1 MAVIEPLF
9 SPSMRQFFVIS
20 LLCKQDREPYGV
32 SRLIANVGV
41 DQGVRVASPALGK
54 QSSTIKE
61 SAKSIEGTAIHSPQ
75 PWGNLDVSIL
85 DQLHEALIA
94 TDSEGNITGG
104 NKAAL
109 ATYEYSSEELLGV
122 SISILCRE
130 QEKSALQ
137 RAVASVKRNGHFET
151 ELRTRTKL
159 GSDVFVQLSLTALV
173 DNNSVPAGMVA
184 ILTNITERKILDT
197 AHNHT
202 QQQKAGGVS
211 DRSPELKSD
220 LVQRQ
225 ISGTPFLIAS
235 PVMHKFMTMVERVAV
250 HPEIVLITGE
260 TGSGKE
266 LIARSIH
273 DNSPRRSHP
282 WVDINCAALPE
293 HLVESELFGY
303 EKGAFSGADSS
314 KPGLFELANRGT
326 LFLDEIGELDL
337 KLQVKLLRVLDGA
350 PYYRLGGHRKI
361 TIDVRIVAATNQD
374 LTAAVEEGRFRRD
387 LFHRLSQFQLRV
399 PPLHERPE
407 DVAALAQHFLA
418 LKDNKL
424 RLTAEALSALACYN
438 WPGNVRELRN
448 LMAKLAMGAASNEIS
463 ADDLLAEISVS
474 GQRKSETA
482 LPITNLEGMEEQMI
496 IRALEN
502 TGGHRALAAE
512 RLGISRR
519 TLSRKLREYN
529 ITCPEGERGR
539 SLGTLGSDQQKIFRA
554 KARFLVS
561 LKNNQGDHI
570 NITAVNLSG
579 GGLGVD
585 GLTNPQRFAGL
596 VECSFILPETETV
609 IQAKVRVV
617 WADAIGRA
625 GIRFVVL
632 EPALFEEIHH
642 WTSRKMKEEGWELPP
657 E

>member
-1 MAVIEPLF
+1 M
-9 SPSMRQFFVIS
+9 
-20 LLCKQDREPYGV
+20 
-32 SRLIANVGV
+32 
-41 DQGVRVASPALGK
+41 ASPALGK

-61 SAKSIEGTAIHSPQ
+61 GANSLEGAPFHPRQ
-75 PWGNLDVSIL
+75 HWGELEAFIL
-85 DQLHEALIA
+85 DQLYEAVIA

-104 NKAAL
+104 NR
-109 ATYEYSSEELLGV
+109 ATLVTYGYSPEELLGV
-122 SISILCRE
+122 SISVLCTE
-130 QEKSALQ
+130 DEKSVLPT
-137 RAVASVKRNGHFET
+137 AVATVKESGHYET

-159 GSDVFVQLSLTALV
+159 GTDVFVQLSLTSLL
-173 DNNSVPAGMVA
+173 DHNSIPAGMVA
-184 ILTNITERKILDT
+184 ILTNITERKLLD
-197 AHNHT
+197 AALK
-202 QQQKAGGVS
+202 QKQQKAGAVS
-211 DRSPELKSD
+211 EHPLRMKSD

-225 ISGTPFLIAS
+225 INGAPFLIAS
-235 PVMHKFMTMVERVAV
+235 PIMHRFMTMVERVAA

-266 LIARSIH
+266 LIARSVH
-273 DNSPRRSHP
+273 DNSPRRGQP

-314 KPGLFELANRGT
+314 KPGLFELADHGT
-326 LFLDEIGELDL
+326 LFLDEIGELEL

-361 TIDVRIVAATNQD
+361 KVGVRIVAATNQD
-374 LTAAVEEGRFRRD
+374 LEAAVEEGRFRRD
-387 LFHRLSQFQLRV
+387 LFHRLGQLQLRV
-399 PPLHERPE
+399 PPLRERPE
-407 DVAALAQHFLA
+407 DIVALAQHFLA
-418 LKDNKL
+418 LKDDKL

-448 LMAKLAMGAASNEIS
+448 LMAKLALGAEGGEIS
-463 ADDLLAEISVS
+463 ADDLLAEVSAS
-474 GQRKSETA
+474 GQQKSETA
-482 LPITNLEGMEEQMI
+482 LPMTNLEGMEEQMI

-512 RLGISRR
+512 QLGISRR

-529 ITCPEGERGR
+529 IICPEGERGR
-539 SLGTLGSDQQKIFRA
+539 SLGTLGSVQQKIFRA
-554 KARFLVS
+554 KTRFLVS
-561 LKNNQGDHI
+561 LKNNQGDQI
-570 NITAVNLSG
+570 NVTAVNLSS

-585 GLTNPQRFAGL
+585 GFTSPQRFAGL
-596 VECSFILPETETV
+596 LDCSFLLPDTETL
-609 IQAKVRVV
+609 IQAKIRVV

-632 EPALFEEIHH
+632 EPALYEEIHH
-642 WTSRKMKEEGWELPP
+642 WTARKMKEEGWELPQ

>member
-1 MAVIEPLF
+1 
-9 SPSMRQFFVIS
+9 
-20 LLCKQDREPYGV
+20 
-32 SRLIANVGV
+32 
-41 DQGVRVASPALGK
+41 VASPALGK
-54 QSSTIKE
+54 QPSAVKE
-61 SAKSIEGTAIHSPQ
+61 SANSIEGTPVDSRHH
-75 PWGNLDVSIL
+75 WGKLDTPIL
-85 DQLHEALIA
+85 GQLYEALIV

-104 NKAAL
+104 NR
-109 ATYEYSSEELLGV
+109 ATLVTYGYGSEELLGV
-122 SISILCRE
+122 SISVLCTE
-130 QEKSALQ
+130 DEKSVLQ
-137 RAVASVKRNGHFET
+137 RAVASVKESGHYET

-159 GSDVFVQLSLTALV
+159 GADVFAHLSLTSLV
-173 DNNSVPAGMVA
+173 DSNSTPAGMVA
-184 ILTNITERKILDT
+184 IFTNITERKLLD
-197 AHNHT
+197 AALKQSHAK
-202 QQQKAGGVS
+202 QQKMGDV
-211 DRSPELKSD
+211 PEQPPRMKSD

-225 ISGTPFLIAS
+225 INGAPFLIAS
-235 PVMHKFMTMVERVAV
+235 PIMHKFMTMVERVAA
-250 HPEIVLITGE
+250 HSEIVLITGE

-273 DNSPRRSHP
+273 DNSPRRSQP

-303 EKGAFSGADSS
+303 EKGAFSGAESA
-314 KPGLFELANRGT
+314 KLGLFELADHGT

-361 TIDVRIVAATNQD
+361 KVDVRIVAATNQD
-374 LTAAVEEGRFRRD
+374 LEAAVEEGRFRRD

-399 PPLHERPE
+399 PPLRERPE
-407 DVAALAQHFLA
+407 DVMALAQHFLA
-418 LKDNKL
+418 LKDEKL
-424 RLTAEALSALACYN
+424 RLTAEGLSALACYK

-448 LMAKLAMGAASNEIS
+448 LMAKLVMGAASGEIS
-463 ADDLLAEISVS
+463 SADLLAEISVS
-474 GQRKSETA
+474 RERKSQTA
-482 LPITNLEGMEEQMI
+482 LQMTNLEGMEEQMI

-512 RLGISRR
+512 QLGISRR

-554 KARFLVS
+554 KTRLLVN
-561 LKNNQGDHI
+561 LKNNQGDEI
-570 NITAVNLSG
+570 NVTAVNLSG

-585 GLTNPQRFAGL
+585 GFTSPQRFAGL
-596 VECSFILPETETV
+596 LECSFILPETETL

-632 EPALFEEIHH
+632 EPLLYEEIHH
-642 WTSRKMKEEGWELPP
+642 WTARKMKEEGWELPQ
-657 E
+657 ESRNNLSQ

>member
-1 MAVIEPLF
+1 V
-9 SPSMRQFFVIS
+9 
-20 LLCKQDREPYGV
+20 D
-32 SRLIANVGV
+32 VGV
-41 DQGVRVASPALGK
+41 DQGVSVASPALGK
-54 QSSTIKE
+54 QSSAIKE
-61 SAKSIEGTAIHSPQ
+61 SAKSIEGTPVHSHHH
-75 PWGNLDVSIL
+75 WGKLDTSIL
-85 DQLHEALIA
+85 GQLHEAVIV
-94 TDSEGNITGG
+94 TDLEGNITGG
-104 NKAAL
+104 NRAAL
-109 ATYEYSSEELLGV
+109 VTYGYGSEELRGV
-122 SISILCRE
+122 NISVLCTEDERP
-130 QEKSALQ
+130 ALHS
-137 RAVASVKRNGHFET
+137 AVASVKESGHHES
-151 ELRTRTKL
+151 ELRTRTKS
-159 GSDVFVQLSLTALV
+159 GADVFAQLSLTALV
-173 DNNSVPAGMVA
+173 DSNSTPEGMVA
-184 ILTNITERKILDT
+184 ILTNITERKLLD
-197 AHNHT
+197 AALKQSHAK
-202 QQQKAGGVS
+202 QQKAGDV
-211 DRSPELKSD
+211 PEQPLRRKSE
-220 LVQRQ
+220 LVHRQ
-225 ISGTPFLIAS
+225 INGAPFLIAS
-235 PVMHKFMTMVERVAV
+235 PIMHKFMTMVERVAA
-250 HPEIVLITGE
+250 HSEIVLITGE

-273 DNSPRRSHP
+273 DNSSRQSHP

-303 EKGAFSGADSS
+303 EKGAFSGADAA
-314 KPGLFELANRGT
+314 KLGLFELAHHGT

-361 TIDVRIVAATNQD
+361 TVDVRIVAATNQD
-374 LTAAVEEGRFRRD
+374 LEAAVEEGRFRRD
-387 LFHRLSQFQLRV
+387 LFHRLGQFQLRV
-399 PPLHERPE
+399 PPLRERPE
-407 DVAALAQHFLA
+407 DVMALAQHFLA
-418 LKDNKL
+418 IKDDKL
-424 RLTAEALSALACYN
+424 RLTEEGLSALACYK

-448 LMAKLAMGAASNEIS
+448 LMAKLAMGAASSEIS
-463 ADDLLAEISVS
+463 SADLLAEISLS
-474 GQRKSETA
+474 RERKSETA
-482 LPITNLEGMEEQMI
+482 LQMTNLEGMEEQMI

-512 RLGISRR
+512 QLGISRR

-539 SLGTLGSDQQKIFRA
+539 SLGTLGRDQQKIFRA